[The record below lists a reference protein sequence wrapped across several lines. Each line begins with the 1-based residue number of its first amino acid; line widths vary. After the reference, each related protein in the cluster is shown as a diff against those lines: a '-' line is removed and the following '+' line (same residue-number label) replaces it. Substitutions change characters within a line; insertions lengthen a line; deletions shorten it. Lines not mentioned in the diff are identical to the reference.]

1 MSKSDSISIKPFLL
15 TAVIVLLDQIAKILI
30 VSRIP
35 EGRIGASFFG
45 GFLRIIHVRNLGVA
59 FSLGHNL
66 PDSLRSLLFIL
77 IPLAGLIL
85 LGFFY
90 FKTRELSLF
99 QRWALTGILG
109 GGIGNLI
116 DRIAR
121 PSGVVDF
128 VDVKFYGIFGLSRW
142 PTFNVADASIVVC
155 GILFMISLFFSVKGA
170 DEKTA

>member
-1 MSKSDSISIKPFLL
+1 MSQKNSISKRPFLL
-15 TAVIVLLDQIAKILI
+15 TTVIVLFDQISKILI
-30 VSRIP
+30 VASIP
-35 EGRIGASFFG
+35 QGRIGASFFG
-45 GFLRIIHVRNLGVA
+45 DFLRIIHVRNLGVA

-66 PDSLRSLLFIL
+66 PDSLRSIVFIL

-90 FKTRELSLF
+90 FKTRELSAF
-99 QRWALTGILG
+99 QRWALAGILG

-116 DRIAR
+116 DRVLR
-121 PSGVVDF
+121 SSGVVDF

-142 PTFNVADASIVVC
+142 PTFNIADASIVVC
-155 GILFMISLFFSVKGA
+155 GILFMISLFLGVKEA